1 MMTKRE
7 HRGFTLVELMVV
19 IAIIITLAAISIPL
33 MRGYI
38 AKSKQA
44 ACMTNLR
51 GLGVALEIYLQEHNR
66 RMPDIAAGRPSK
78 TSDIE
83 AIETVL
89 KPYVPGEESFHCPA
103 DSVQFQK
110 TGSSYLWNSSI
121 SGQLANNLSFL
132 NIDGRPQ
139 AIPLIADKEG
149 WHPGPKSTNILYA
162 DLSASS
168 DLRFVT
174 TP

>member
-1 MMTKRE
+1 MKSKRQ
-7 HRGFTLVELMVV
+7 GFTLVEMLVV
-19 IAIIITLAAISIPL
+19 IAIIITLAAI
-33 MRGYI
+33 GYPVIKSHI
-38 AKSKQA
+38 ARSKQV
-44 ACMTNLR
+44 ACLTKVR
-51 GLGVALEIYLQEHNR
+51 GLGIGLETYLQEHNR

-78 TSDIE
+78 E
-83 AIETVL
+83 AEVEVLETVL
-89 KPYVPGEESFHCPA
+89 KPYLPEDAFHCPA
-103 DSVQFQK
+103 DSVQFEK
-110 TGSSYLWNSSI
+110 TGSSYLWNSSL
-121 SGQLANNLSFL
+121 SGQLASNLSFL

-149 WHPGPKSTNILYA
+149 WHPGPKNTNILYA